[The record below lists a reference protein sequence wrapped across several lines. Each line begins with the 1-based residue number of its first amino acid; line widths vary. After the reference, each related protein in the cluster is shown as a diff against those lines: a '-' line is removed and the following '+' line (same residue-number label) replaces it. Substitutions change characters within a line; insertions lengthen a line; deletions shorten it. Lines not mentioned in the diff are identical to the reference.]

1 MADRYKHAFQEEGRE
16 IVAELGPA
24 LLALGKTPD
33 DLEIVGRVFRAIHA
47 IKGSGAM
54 FGFDELAGLTHNLE
68 NAFDEVRNGRLKV
81 SPELINLSL
90 SALDPIK
97 AMLEERG
104 GSDEATEQIL
114 ADLRRLTG
122 KLKADAMGS

>member
-1 MADRYKHAFQEEGRE
+1 MADKHKQAFQEEGRE
-16 IVAELGPA
+16 IVAEMKSA

-47 IKGSGAM
+47 IKCSGAM
-54 FGFDELAGLTHNLE
+54 FGFDELAGVTHNLE

-81 SPELINLSL
+81 TAELVNLSL

-104 GSDEATEQIL
+104 GPGEATEQIL

-122 KLKADAMGS
+122 KLKADAMGL